1 MVPQSTDFVFSSHGE
16 DASEVGA
23 PDSSRSPDPL
33 QDSLDRIALNRAD
46 LAAHLDAVGT
56 LLQRGDHAGIARL
69 AATAPEVVRQSAE
82 LGILLAIVAEW
93 QGDLALSLE
102 RWTDLSRR
110 FPDLAKPYESRG
122 RLLLMTGRRDDAASI
137 LDEMPDAARIEPEG
151 IVLDVR
157 LAVAR
162 GAFGEAREAMRR
174 LDARIAAIPDAIA
187 APILDELRRAMEGG
201 EADLRRAVSV
211 AAARDAG
218 TRQDWP
224 SAHRIWTELLR
235 EHPGDREAMLGLACS
250 LRDAGDLDEAD
261 RHFDAARRAF
271 PNDIQV
277 LAERAQ
283 VPARRLDWP
292 GSAERWRGVLAAS
305 PDAILFAGL
314 AAIVY
319 AEAGEPAEAAALLD
333 RAEAADPARTDLVVP
348 QAVVAEHAHDWHR
361 AVACWKRAVRLH
373 PEDRHFRDQL
383 GRAVWHRE
391 FEPISKSTQGGE
403 AGNPLYADHRPDAV
417 EHGYETLM
425 QSFENLCDTC
435 EFGLVQ
441 RHYGIEPVSLFRFAG
456 VTPEKLVELLQLE
469 FAPIG
474 DPAHTRVEDKLDEYM
489 IYDDRGYFF
498 LHSMVKKSEVRALR
512 YLEQQTARIGF
523 LKRKIVADLQA
534 ARKTF
539 ICRRTGDAIADE
551 TLRDLSAG
559 LRRYGNN
566 LLLGVR
572 VADAENP
579 VGSVR
584 FLTDD
589 IMIGHVG
596 FTFYNDGS
604 EIDYE
609 GWLGMLHEAD
619 RLRSVRAA
627 TMSARALRA

>member
-1 MVPQSTDFVFSSHGE
+1 MTSQSADFVRVSHGG
-16 DASEVGA
+16 DLSDDDGFGS
-23 PDSSRSPDPL
+23 SSRSDVL
-33 QDSLDRIALNRAD
+33 RESLDRIALNRSD
-46 LAAHLDAVGT
+46 LAAHLEAVGT
-56 LLQRGDHAGIARL
+56 LLQHGDHAGIARL
-69 AATAPEVVRQSAE
+69 AADAPDSVRLSAE
-82 LGILLAIVAEW
+82 LGILLAIVSEW
-93 QGDLALSLE
+93 QGDLPLSLE

-110 FPDLAKPYESRG
+110 FPGLAKSYESRG
-122 RLLLMTGRRDDAASI
+122 RLLLMAGRQQEAASI
-137 LDEMPDAARIEPEG
+137 LDEMPHAAKIEPEG
-151 IVLDVR
+151 IVLAVR

-162 GAFGEAREAMRR
+162 GAFGDARDSMRL
-174 LDARIAAIPDAIA
+174 LDARLAATPGAVA
-187 APILDELRRAMEGG
+187 APILEELRLAIDGG
-201 EADLRRAVSV
+201 EADLRRAASV
-211 AAARDAG
+211 TAARDAG
-218 TRQDWP
+218 HMLDWP
-224 SAHRIWTELLR
+224 SARRIWTELLQD
-235 EHPGDREAMLGLACS
+235 HPGDREMMPGLACT

-261 RHFDAARRAF
+261 QHFDAARLAF

-283 VPARRLDWP
+283 VPARRLDWQ
-292 GSAERWRGVLAAS
+292 GSAERWRAVLASS

-314 AAIVY
+314 AAIVF

-391 FEPISKSTQGGE
+391 FEPISKSFQDSD
-403 AGNPLYADHRPDAV
+403 AGNPLHADHGRDAV
-417 EHGYETLM
+417 ERGFETLM

-469 FAPIG
+469 FEPIG
-474 DPAHTRVEDKLDEYM
+474 DPSHTRVEDKLDEYM

-523 LKRKIVADLQA
+523 LKRKIIADLQA

-539 ICRRTGDAIADE
+539 ICRRTGDAIADQ

-559 LRRYGNN
+559 LRRYGDN

-572 VADAENP
+572 VADAQNP
-579 VGSVR
+579 VGSVK
-584 FLTDD
+584 FLSDD
-589 IMIGHVG
+589 IMVGYVG

-609 GWLGMLHEAD
+609 GWLSMLREAD

-627 TMSARALRA
+627 TTGALRA